1 MNNCVKFV
9 SFVSL
14 LAVSGSAF
22 AQTGPVFD
30 SLDNAAGQAAR
41 PQIPA
46 VPPPSAVYV
55 PAAGQVALQDI
66 TASCTRNGDVV
77 SAYPGVYK
85 LVHNE
90 ENYRVIK
97 VFRFTDASGAERRVE
112 VYYTGG
118 DWMQYGFTY
127 VATNAGAPV
136 GQVKIYPVAALSTP
150 DREEGAVPPQVDP
163 FDNAALES
171 FLSSSFLDAGGAVRG
186 SFPAAASLTI

>member
-1 MNNCVKFV
+1 MNKCVKFV

-14 LAVSGSAF
+14 LAISGSAF

-30 SLDNAAGQAAR
+30 SLDNAAGQTSR
-41 PQIPA
+41 PQAPA
-46 VPPPSAVYV
+46 VPPPSVYV

-66 TASCTRNGDVV
+66 TASCTRDGDVV

-90 ENYRVIK
+90 ENSRVMK

-136 GQVKIYPVAALSTP
+136 GQVRIYFVAALSTP

-163 FDNAALES
+163 FDGAALQG
-171 FLSSSFLDAGGAVRG
+171 FLSSRFLDAGGAVRTA
-186 SFPAAASLTI
+186 FPAEASLTR